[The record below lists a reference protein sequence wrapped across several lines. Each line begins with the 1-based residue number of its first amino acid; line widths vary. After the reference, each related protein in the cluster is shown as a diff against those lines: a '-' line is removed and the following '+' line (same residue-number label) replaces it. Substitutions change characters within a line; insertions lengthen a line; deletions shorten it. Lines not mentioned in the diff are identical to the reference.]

1 MLVSGIGQNSDGDNF
16 DFRISGQSLIN
27 QNCHNSRTSNDI
39 AMKLGPVIKTDKRI
53 TTRSKKIDD
62 DVISANYIVINIFP
76 TYGQFGAI

>member
-1 MLVSGIGQNSDGDNF
+1 
-16 DFRISGQSLIN
+16 
-27 QNCHNSRTSNDI
+27 
-39 AMKLGPVIKTDKRI
+39 MKLGPVIKTDKRI